1 MDNNDVKK
9 TKKLYCLSVVR
20 TYVADGIY
28 VWAKTE
34 EEAKKMYDRFDFIET
49 GSDAFNNLF
58 ELQREEVFADED
70 NDEEEED

>member
-1 MDNNDVKK
+1 MGNNNVEKK
-9 TKKLYCLSVVR
+9 RKLYRISVVR

-34 EEAKKMYDRFDFIET
+34 EEAKKMYDEFDFIET

-70 NDEEEED
+70 DDEEDED

>member
-1 MDNNDVKK
+1 MGNNNVGK

-28 VWAKTE
+28 VWAETE
-34 EEAKKMYDRFDFIET
+34 EDAKKKYDRFDFIET

-70 NDEEEED
+70 DDEEEED

>member
-1 MDNNDVKK
+1 MDNNNVRK
-9 TKKLYCLSVVR
+9 TKRLYRISVVR

-34 EEAKKMYDRFDFIET
+34 EEAKKKYDKFDFIET

-70 NDEEEED
+70 DEEEED

>member
-1 MDNNDVKK
+1 MDNNNVEKK
-9 TKKLYCLSVVR
+9 RKLYRISVVR

-34 EEAKKMYDRFDFIET
+34 EEAKKVYDKFDFIET

-70 NDEEEED
+70 DEEEED

>member
-1 MDNNDVKK
+1 MGNNDVGK

-34 EEAKKMYDRFDFIET
+34 EEAKKMYGKFDFIET

-58 ELQREEVFADED
+58 ELQCEEVFANED
-70 NDEEEED
+70 NDEEED